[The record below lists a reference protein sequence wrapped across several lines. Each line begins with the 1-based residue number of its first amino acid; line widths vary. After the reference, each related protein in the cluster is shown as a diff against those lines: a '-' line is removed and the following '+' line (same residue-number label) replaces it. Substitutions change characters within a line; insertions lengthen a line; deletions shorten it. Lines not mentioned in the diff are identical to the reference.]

1 MIRLREAPVRARLR
15 RELEAHLSSLGY
27 SSARKPAPGLTVA
40 EIVRV
45 NPVRGRIVY
54 AATVLSSDLD
64 SEHCHERLRMFSRR
78 RTRHRSSIPFFIG
91 VAETDKPALEDLLQR
106 LDIRSAT
113 RGGHVQVVAIP
124 LPSTPRRAAPR
135 NRS

>member
-1 MIRLREAPVRARLR
+1 
-15 RELEAHLSSLGY
+15 LEAHLSSLGY
-27 SSARKPAPGLTVA
+27 SSSRKLAAGLTVA

-45 NPVRGRIVY
+45 NPVRGRVVY
-54 AATVLSSDLD
+54 GATVLSSDLD
-64 SEHCHERLRMFSRR
+64 SEHCHERLRLFSRR

-91 VAETDKPALEDLLQR
+91 VAEDDKQALEELLQR

-124 LPSTPRRAAPR
+124 LPATPRRAPS
-135 NRS
+135 RSRS

>member
-1 MIRLREAPVRARLR
+1 MREAPVRARLR

-27 SSARKPAPGLTVA
+27 SSSRKMVPGLTVA

-54 AATVLSSDLD
+54 AATVLNSDLD
-64 SEHCHERLRMFSRR
+64 SEHCHERLRLFSRR

-124 LPSTPRRAAPR
+124 LTPPTPRRASPR
-135 NRS
+135 KSS